1 MVQYFHFKMLE
12 INVKYRNTMK
22 LSDYLIEL
30 SLALQK
36 KSVNWIYTNY
46 ASKTVFTIKTSNFS
60 KMGQ

>member
-1 MVQYFHFKMLE
+1 MLE

-46 ASKTVFTIKTSNFS
+46 ASKTVFTIITSNFS
-60 KMGQ
+60 KVVL